1 MPEFVAPNLDTLT
14 ASKQAAV
21 NGKLLEYLDTVNPD
35 SAEYVG
41 YLLSNISKEET
52 QTTKKDVN
60 ERLVD
65 TNKKILDVLKKIE
78 MQMIDEQDTSIKH
91 LDRSAS
97 KKLEDV
103 GTLVPTV
110 KGTYQTEGQT
120 SSIFDLLDDFDLDR
134 DRDRDREDRQN
145 RNNRNQNPQDRK
157 TSRRGGKRGGLFN
170 KIRDLASK
178 TSDTVADTVRSSR
191 TSSPS
196 ISGSPKSSVTPVPD
210 SIKTAN
216 SSNSFNKQPV
226 DVPKSAT
233 DAAKMA
239 NSEAPDAKKLQDAS
253 KLKAVSSEV
262 VDSGKQALKTG
273 AGAAK
278 AVAKKAVPV
287 LGAAISI
294 AEGAMAYQE
303 AQNDAE
309 RIDAV
314 AENAG
319 AAAGAAIGAVLGTF
333 IPIPGVGTLL
343 GGIVGEWVGRKAGGL
358 IGDLLKDPEDAIPD
372 AVVNQGYEAEIA
384 YIDNELIPK
393 IQVSEQSEEDKK
405 EQIDE
410 LNEYKEELLEKIE
423 LQKTPEGR
431 RDLLIEKLEDKGII
445 ETNILG
451 SDVVLDWNGL
461 SNLAVRELEDL
472 AQHDGF
478 DQVTSRRIEDILSKK
493 KQETSDSSIEKNE
506 KTVMEALDDAIAR
519 QNDTIADAVEKGNE
533 KDAEAAKEQLQKL
546 EQARNEILQNGKVVT
561 DVGRT
566 VVQNAF
572 TTYMADAGNYVDS
585 MPDPVTT
592 ATPALNQTIAGDSQM
607 FIGNSGASSF
617 TGSPVSFDS
626 SVKGGDPG
634 FFEQVAQGTT
644 QSGAERCVKVAEF
657 ATRNAAAQS
666 QSKCA
671 MYIRIALQ
679 QGGGFQFMPRGSAY
693 QYNEVLPGLGFK
705 AYPASEPAKIGDVI
719 VYGRCIEHKHGHI
732 QVWNGKNWVSD
743 FVQRRAVPYK
753 AGYDPTQ
760 SITLWRFIE
769 NASEI
774 PEVQKEKEANLIE
787 DTKVDSAANNTNNA
801 NTANTAN
808 NANVASVENSENS
821 MAEATLH
828 QNSTDDA
835 TEAEVVQQTE
845 EQTEAIETAVAQA
858 TNAINSINS
867 TAQNSNTV
875 MQQSLQI
882 SQINSANN
890 QKNDDNLNDLF
901 ADEN

>member
-14 ASKQAAV
+14 ASKQLAV
-21 NGKLLEYLDTVNPD
+21 NDKLLEYLDTVNPD
-35 SAEYVG
+35 SAEYVA
-41 YLLSNISKEET
+41 YLLSNISREET
-52 QTTKKDVN
+52 QATKKDIN

-103 GTLVPTV
+103 STVIPTA
-110 KGTYQTEGQT
+110 KGTYQAEGQT
-120 SSIFDLLDDFDLDR
+120 SSIFDLLDDFDFDR
-134 DRDRDREDRQN
+134 DRDRRD
-145 RNNRNQNPQDRK
+145 PQDRK
-157 TSRRGGKRGGLFN
+157 TSYRGGRRGGLFN

-191 TSSPS
+191 ISSSS
-196 ISGSPKSSVTPVPD
+196 ISGSPKSSTAPAPD
-210 SIKTAN
+210 SIKTVN
-216 SSNSFNKQPV
+216 PSNSFNKHPI
-226 DVPKSAT
+226 DAPKSAT
-233 DAAKMA
+233 DVAKMA

-278 AVAKKAVPV
+278 TVAKKAVPV

-372 AVVNQGYEAEIA
+372 AVAKQGYEAEIA

-410 LNEYKEELLEKIE
+410 LNEYKEELLEKVE
-423 LQKTPEGR
+423 LQKTSEGR
-431 RDLLIEKLEDKGII
+431 RDLLIEKLEGKGII

-451 SDVVLDWNGL
+451 SDEVLDWGGL
-461 SNLAVRELEDL
+461 SNLTVQELEDL

-478 DQVTSRRIEDILSKK
+478 DQVTSRRIEDILAKK
-493 KQETSDSSIEKNE
+493 KQETFESSIEKNE
-506 KTVMEALDDAIAR
+506 KTVMEALDEAIVR
-519 QNDTIADAVEKGNE
+519 QNDTIADAVERGNE

-561 DVGRT
+561 NVGRT

-572 TTYMADAGNYVDS
+572 VTYMADAGNYVDS
-585 MPDPVTT
+585 MPDPATT
-592 ATPALNQTIAGDSQM
+592 ATPALNQTIADDSQM
-607 FIGNSGASSF
+607 FVNGYGASSF

-644 QSGAERCVKVAEF
+644 QQGSKRCVKVAEF
-657 ATRNAAAQS
+657 ATRNAAARS

-679 QGGGFQFMPRGSAY
+679 QGGGFQFTPRGSAY

-719 VYGRCIEHKHGHI
+719 VYGRCVDHKHGHI

-769 NASEI
+769 NTFES
-774 PEVQKEKEANLIE
+774 PEVQKEDEANLIE
-787 DTKVDSAANNTNNA
+787 DTKVDSAANNTI
-801 NTANTAN
+801 TAN
-808 NANVASVENSENS
+808 NANNAIVENSENGT
-821 MAEATLH
+821 AEATPH
-828 QNSTDDA
+828 QDSADDA
-835 TEAEVVQQTE
+835 IEAEVVQQTE

-858 TNAINSINS
+858 TNAINS
-867 TAQNSNTV
+867 TAQKSNTV
-875 MQQSLQI
+875 VQQSLQI
-882 SQINSANN
+882 SQANSVSN
-890 QKNDDNLNDLF
+890 QKIDDNLNDLF